1 MFGFSSS
8 KRNKE
13 VVCADGFT
21 MSVQA
26 FDGAYCLPR
35 EDNAPK
41 YSEVE
46 IGYPSE
52 PDSLLT
58 PYAENPNGLTD
69 TVYAYVP
76 VETVFLVISKHGGMV
91 SGEVPPG
98 VPEYRTEKSF

>member
-1 MFGFSSS
+1 MFTRRR
-8 KRNKE
+8 RNTQVE
-13 VVCADGFT
+13 CADGFT

-26 FDGAYCLPR
+26 FDGAYCSPR
-35 EDNAPK
+35 EDDAPR

-52 PDSLLT
+52 ADSFLI
-58 PYAENPNGLTD
+58 PYAENPDTPTD